1 MMEEELMKEQRLRAQ
16 KSEELY
22 IEGTRLLREKN
33 FDKAY
38 EAFRESYRIYPRN
51 FNACFKLFVGS
62 IYNMDYDEAFK
73 YFETLYLTN
82 NSYYQ
87 NDNNF
92 YLFLLSIITDIPDKY
107 REHVKNLTLDEVK
120 VNSHDARYQNSSVQN
135 EIRLAAM
142 KEKFDYAIY
151 LLRANSK
158 GNALAIQ
165 SLITKMLLRQA
176 SDAKKA
182 SRAALMELISGKK
195 YKEIID
201 FLESKKSKRKL
212 AVMDIYILDIVNQ
225 VVEILDTNK
234 VPEQDFFETYSIKEA
249 INAHNYDLALKL
261 AKEHSAKYNISEQN
275 DLLCALLNDVCE
287 LVKRVS
293 SNDKEADIEEEP
305 VKKEEEPALMDIIGY
320 FIKNDLDNV
329 FSSLTKYLKAINKE
343 KYEFLIVSLTK
354 ISLIEKDS
362 AFTKPLLTL
371 IDISKDTYKLNIMD
385 YIQQFY
391 ITLAQNK
398 FEEAKIYLNIITR
411 LKDLVGTNVLVD
423 DLLQAL
429 KNAEGKQESRISVVE
444 LLPDPV
450 PIKVEQEETVP
461 TEMVEQSK
469 PLQKR
474 DSTIEFIERE
484 HKLLVE
490 NQGIIILKPMNSER
504 RKLIHN
510 IVSQYPDMVSFSIG
524 AEPNKQM
531 VLRYRKAS
539 NEYIDIKKLV
549 EDSKLYYR
557 SGNYK
562 KCIETNLQ
570 ILQTNNPSAIT
581 YSRMGMSYLK
591 LGNIEEAI
599 TYLTVATHI
608 STVQGGKLDYSDLV
622 VKLKYT
628 VDSEDDKPYFKMN
641 EDSFKNDLQENY
653 GIKNLDEITAY
664 IFENNLDVET
674 ACRELGVPSEQVN
687 IIRLIFAKKYYS
699 QGNYSMGDIFVRTV
713 EKSKNKTPFTLR
725 LLDEVRRNKKFY
737 INRVVGS
744 LTPLKLTLK

>member
-1 MMEEELMKEQRLRAQ
+1 MEEELMKEQRLRAQ

-653 GIKNLDEITAY
+653 GIKNLDEINAY

>member
-1 MMEEELMKEQRLRAQ
+1 MEEELMKEQRLRAQ